1 MTEYKEIFK
10 LKEKLE
16 KAKIPFEFHKLFDGY
31 QICYPEQNT
40 EDKEDVREC
49 SVIEHYGSYG
59 HSDDLLEIMGLL
71 TEEESRDDDV
81 LGYLSAD
88 EVFQRIKKH
97 YEEHN
102 KEELTC

>member
-1 MTEYKEIFK
+1 MILYKEIVK

-16 KAKIPFEFHKLFDGY
+16 EAKIPFEFRTLFDGY
-31 QICYPEQNT
+31 QICYPEKNT
-40 EDKEDVREC
+40 KDKEGVMEC

-59 HSDDLLEIMGLL
+59 HSVDLLEIMGLL
-71 TEEESRDDDV
+71 TEEESQDDNV

-97 YEEHN
+97 YEEHIK
-102 KEELTC
+102 KE

>member
-1 MTEYKEIFK
+1 MAEYKEIVK

-16 KAKIPFEFHKLFDGY
+16 EAKIPFEFSTLFDGY
-31 QICYPEQNT
+31 QICYPEKNT
-40 EDKEDVREC
+40 KDKEDVREC

-59 HSDDLLEIMGLL
+59 HSVDLLEIMGLL
-71 TEEESRDDDV
+71 TEEESQDDDV

-97 YEEHN
+97 YEEHIK
-102 KEELTC
+102 KE

>member
-1 MTEYKEIFK
+1 MAEYKEIFK

-16 KAKIPFEFHKLFDGY
+16 KAKIPFEFRRLFDGY
-31 QICYPEQNT
+31 QICYPEKNT
-40 EDKEDVREC
+40 EDKKDVMEC

-59 HSDDLLEIMGLL
+59 HLDDLLEIMGLL

-81 LGYLSAD
+81 LGHVSAD

-97 YEEHN
+97 YEEHI
-102 KEELTC
+102 KEAIK